1 MQMLKQ
7 LWNHIVNFFSELSK
21 PFLFIGTCSVFLALI
36 ISMKI
41 AHSATELKYLRE
53 LVVQERTI
61 LELEEGVQWQD
72 DVMMKQH
79 EVIKEQEVT
88 LQYYKSIIGDL
99 VKELNKRLGKEKEER
114 PSRSEATNHE
124 RETEYKNMRRA

>member
-7 LWNHIVNFFSELSK
+7 LWTRIVNFFSELSR

-36 ISMKI
+36 IGSQIKY
-41 AHSATELKYLRE
+41 SVKELKYLRE
-53 LVVQERTI
+53 IVVQERAI
-61 LELEEGVQWQD
+61 FELEEGLQWQD
-72 DVMMKQH
+72 GIMMKQH
-79 EVIKEQEVT
+79 EAIQEQEVM
-88 LQYYKSIIGDL
+88 LQHYKNIIDDL

-124 RETEYKNMRRA
+124 RETKHKNMQQA